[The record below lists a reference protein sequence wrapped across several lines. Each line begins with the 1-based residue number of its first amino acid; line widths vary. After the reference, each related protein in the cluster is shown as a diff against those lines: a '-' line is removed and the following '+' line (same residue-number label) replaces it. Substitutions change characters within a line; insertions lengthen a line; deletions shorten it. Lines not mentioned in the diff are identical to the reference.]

1 MCSRYGFMVEKGSC
15 MQPRARWFV
24 FSLVVIAALIVAIWP
39 RSASSET
46 RIARTGASATAAAGS
61 AATAPEVG
69 RAGPIQ
75 PRPCPAPA
83 VSGSTVASLRGFSA
97 RCLGSPDTV
106 DLGAALSGEM
116 TLINLWASWCGPCR
130 AEIPVLDAYAKQPG
144 SVRVIGINVQDDPVA
159 ALELMT
165 DLGAGYASFV
175 TTGDVGRALAAP
187 PVLPLSFLVQ
197 PDGSVERIT
206 TPAVFDD
213 PAQIRA
219 AISEVTR

>member
-1 MCSRYGFMVEKGSC
+1 MEKGSR
-15 MQPRARWFV
+15 MQPKARWLV
-24 FSLVVIAALIVAIWP
+24 FSLVVIVALIVAIWP
-39 RSASSET
+39 RSTSSSET
-46 RIARTGASATAAAGS
+46 RFARTGASATAAAGS

-69 RAGPIQ
+69 RAGLAQ

-83 VSGSTVASLRGFSA
+83 VSGSTVASLRGISA
-97 RCLGSPDTV
+97 RCLGSPDMV
-106 DLGAALSGEM
+106 DLGAALSGEV

-130 AEIPVLDAYAKQPG
+130 AEIPVLDEYAKQSG
-144 SVRVIGINVQDDPVA
+144 SVRVVGINVQDDPVA

-165 DLGAGYASFV
+165 GLGAGYASFV